1 MAKASQTV
9 PTVSSSKPTVPSA
22 KSEGLSSKTMTVQK
36 MTVQGHDAPWQLF
49 RRAMER
55 GRLASTFL
63 FVGPAGIGKRTF
75 AWQLGKT
82 LLCPH
87 RSADFQPCGICPS
100 CMQCDAHSHP
110 DLLYYCKPED
120 RTEIPIRLL
129 IGEKETRMREGLCC
143 DVGVKPFM
151 GGRRIAILDD
161 ADALNEEGANC
172 LLKTLEEP
180 PPASVMILIGTSAS
194 RQLPT
199 IRSRC
204 QIIRFAPLTPSLVE
218 QILRSSAEVAAYC
231 KKCGFSLTESDFHR
245 LATHSGGSVRRA
257 LELADPALWTFRGRL
272 LELLTAQPFDSV
284 TTATMMMNFVEDG
297 TKDASVK
304 RGRVRFVLGT
314 AIAVYQQW
322 IRTLGGLDGRNEF
335 GHIDTLRTASRDA
348 SQATNAD
355 TSTVESAESEA
366 EREILFADADEQVMQ
381 LVRRA
386 ASVDGPDAEQ
396 LARMQDRTILAAEQ
410 LQRNV
415 HVTTLVEAWC
425 DALASDA
432 NG

>member
-1 MAKASQTV
+1 MTAVMAV
-9 PTVSSSKPTVPSA
+9 
-22 KSEGLSSKTMTVQK
+22 L
-36 MTVQGHDAPWQLF
+36 GHDTPWELF
-49 RRAMER
+49 RRALER

-87 RSADFQPCGICPS
+87 RTVDFQPCGVCPS

-120 RTEIPIRLL
+120 RMEIPIRIL

-143 DVGVKPFM
+143 DIGMKPFM

-204 QIIRFAPLTPSLVE
+204 QVIRFSPLAPSLVE
-218 QILRSSAEVAAYC
+218 TILRTSSDVAECC
-231 KKCGFSLTESDFHR
+231 KKQGFSLLESDFQR
-245 LATHSGGSVRRA
+245 IAAHSGGSVQRA
-257 LELADPALWTFRGRL
+257 IELADPALWTFRGRL
-272 LELLTAQPFDSV
+272 LELLTTQPFDSV
-284 TTATMMMNFVEDG
+284 TTATMILNFVEEG

-304 RGRVRFVLGT
+304 RGRIRFVLGT

-322 IRTLGGLDGRNEF
+322 IRTLGGLNGMEEF
-335 GHIDTLRTASRDA
+335 
-348 SQATNAD
+348 SQISETHVVHP
-355 TSTVESAESEA
+355 TVPSTVIDPQAVELEE

-381 LVRRA
+381 MVRQVA
-386 ASVDGPDAEQ
+386 DANGLSVERLTQ
-396 LARMQDRTILAAEQ
+396 MQDRTILATEQ

-415 HVTTLVEAWC
+415 HTTTLVEAWC
-425 DALASDA
+425 DTLASC
-432 NG
+432 GG